1 MGNTSGKGSANYD
14 DVSMAASGRGV
25 REGLATWHRE
35 GVEVTDVYEI
45 EGVLGSGL
53 MGEVYKV
60 RRRKEA
66 RGMHNSKTRAAVA
79 AEKAAS
85 ASAVGDSTGTPKNG
99 VLKSPPRSKKSSRMR
114 VKAVSK
120 RVVGK
125 KKKEEKD
132 PVAVAAAAADAPE
145 PKEPPSPG
153 SIPKPKSILR
163 APSRGTPRANSGDI
177 SDDDASV
184 GSVSSVASE
193 SSLTASQRIRRKK
206 QGKRT
211 IRFAREYACK
221 TVSTARVKSGQLEE
235 LLNEIYIMRT
245 LDHPYIVRLY
255 EVYQVKRKIWLV
267 TELCSGGDLTSRK
280 IEEPRVTVV
289 LEQILRAVAYMHR
302 RGILHRDL
310 KLENIMFENGNKDA
324 RIRLIDFGLSK
335 TFDRAVQGR
344 KAIGTAYTLSPEVAR
359 DEDAEYTDRTEV
371 WSIGVIAWIL
381 LAGDFP
387 FLKEEKDL
395 SDKNKLNKLLNAQYS
410 FGITWRGRGITE
422 QGKEFCRRCLK
433 LDPDS
438 RWTVKEAL
446 EYVQNTWM
454 PALEEEAAKYEDK
467 EVKRVLETATGTE
480 GAHRKLSSD
489 MDALG
494 IGAEDIEAFCKAGLL
509 KKTILTTLAHTMDRA
524 DVAHLRE
531 VFLMADTEDTGTISL
546 LELKEA
552 FRKVDTEID
561 DETIERMFAGID
573 QDKSGQIHY
582 AEFLAALAESQ
593 GLVTMERLAEAFD
606 RIDADGK
613 GYIAH
618 DDLKDVLGEDY
629 DKDMVDRM
637 IEEADFKKNGQVDYE
652 EFLELMFGDPE
663 AGLNAAG
670 DVADSL
676 DRQIKFRG
684 ITNSTRGTDSI
695 RALMAH
701 SQDEDDNS
709 GKQ

>member
-14 DVSMAASGRGV
+14 DVESMAASGRGQGV

-79 AEKAAS
+79 AGKAAAS
-85 ASAVGDSTGTPKNG
+85 AGDGTGTSKNG
-99 VLKSPPRSKKSSRMR
+99 VLKSPSRTKKSNRIKRM
-114 VKAVSK
+114 
-120 RVVGK
+120 VGK

-132 PVAVAAAAADAPE
+132 LDAVAAAAAAADDPE

-153 SIPKPKSILR
+153 SLPKPKSILR
-163 APSRGTPRANSGDI
+163 APSRGASRAASYCGGDI

-184 GSVSSVASE
+184 GSVSSMASE
-193 SSLTASQRIRRKK
+193 SSLTASQRQRRRK

-245 LDHPYIVRLY
+245 LDHPYIIRLY
-255 EVYQVKRKIWLV
+255 EVYQVKRKIWLI

-280 IEEPRVTVV
+280 MEEPRVTVV

-344 KAIGTAYTLSPEVAR
+344 KAIGTAYTLSPEIAR
-359 DEDAEYTDRTEV
+359 DENAEYTDRTEV

-387 FLKEEKDL
+387 FLKEENDL
-395 SDKNKLNKLLNAQYS
+395 SDKRKLNKLLNAQYS

-438 RWTVKEAL
+438 RWTVKDAL

-454 PALEEEAAKYEDK
+454 PALEEEAVKYEDK
-467 EVKRVLETATGTE
+467 EMKRVLETATGTE

-494 IGAEDIEAFCKAGLL
+494 IGAEDIEAFCRAGLL
-509 KKTILTTLAHTMDRA
+509 KKTILTTLAHTMDRE

-552 FRKVDTEID
+552 FRKIDTEID

-573 QDKSGQIHY
+573 QDQSGQIHY

-629 DKDMVDRM
+629 DKDMVDKM

-652 EFLELMFGDPE
+652 EVSQISLFISDMTWFMHPNIGMSPHKVAHASSSFLLSVLG
-663 AGLNAAG
+663 
-670 DVADSL
+670 
-676 DRQIKFRG
+676 
-684 ITNSTRGTDSI
+684 
-695 RALMAH
+695 AH
-701 SQDEDDNS
+701 VW
-709 GKQ
+709 

>member
-1 MGNTSGKGSANYD
+1 MGNKSGKDIGGD
-14 DVSMAASGRGV
+14 DAMAMTASGRGV
-25 REGLATWHRE
+25 REGLSTWHRE
-35 GVEVTDVYEI
+35 GVDVTDVYEI

-66 RGMHNSKTRAAVA
+66 RGMHNSRTRAAA

-85 ASAVGDSTGTPKNG
+85 GEVISPKSEKNG
-99 VLKSPPRSKKSSRMR
+99 SSILKSPSRTKKSL
-114 VKAVSK
+114 KAVSK

-125 KKKEEKD
+125 KRKEEKD
-132 PVAVAAAAADAPE
+132 EVAELAAAADEPE
-145 PKEPPSPG
+145 LKEPPPPG
-153 SIPKPKSILR
+153 SVPKPKSILR
-163 APSRGTPRANSGDI
+163 TPSRGTPNAATDNGGGESDA
-177 SDDDASV
+177 DDDVSV
-184 GSVSSVASE
+184 GSVSSMASE
-193 SSLTASQRIRRKK
+193 SSLSASQRHRRRK

-235 LLNEIYIMRT
+235 LLNEIYVMRT
-245 LDHPYIVRLY
+245 LDHPYILRLY
-255 EVYQVKRKIWLV
+255 EVYQVKRKIWLI

-280 IEEPRVTVV
+280 MEEPRVTVV
-289 LEQILRAVAYMHR
+289 LEQILRALAYMHR

-344 KAIGTAYTLSPEVAR
+344 KAIGTAYTLSPEIAK
-359 DEDAEYTDRTEV
+359 DENSEYTEKTEV
-371 WSIGVIAWIL
+371 WSIGIIAWIL

-395 SDKNKLNKLLNAQYS
+395 SDKNKLNRLLQAQYT

-433 LDPDS
+433 LNPEN
-438 RWTVKEAL
+438 RWSVKDAL

-454 PALEEEAAKYEDK
+454 PALEEEADKYEDK
-467 EVKRVLETATGTE
+467 EMKRVLETATGTE

-494 IGAEDIEAFCKAGLL
+494 IGTEDIEAFCKAGLL

-552 FRKVDTEID
+552 FRKIDTDID
-561 DETIERMFAGID
+561 DETIERMFSGID

-613 GYIAH
+613 GYISH

-629 DKDMVDRM
+629 DKEMVDKM

-652 EFLELMFGDPE
+652 EVRRLTMYSRTHAVTNTYPSMYVLALFSHKSDLL
-663 AGLNAAG
+663 LH
-670 DVADSL
+670 SL
-676 DRQIKFRG
+676 PSFV
-684 ITNSTRGTDSI
+684 
-695 RALMAH
+695 
-701 SQDEDDNS
+701 
-709 GKQ
+709 